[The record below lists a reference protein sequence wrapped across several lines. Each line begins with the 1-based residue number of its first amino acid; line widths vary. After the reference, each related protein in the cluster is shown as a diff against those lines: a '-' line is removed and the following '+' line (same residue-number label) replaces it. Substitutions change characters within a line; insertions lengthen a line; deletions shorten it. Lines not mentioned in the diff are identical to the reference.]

1 MYSVQLALPVT
12 ATPEVSAGVPLLKKQ
27 TGFVAVAVVVVLN
40 PSWIEH
46 FFFFFL
52 RRSLY
57 VALELSK

>member
-46 FFFFFL
+46 FFFFFETVPL
-52 RRSLY
+52 CSSGTL
-57 VALELSK
+57 